1 MNSICPMNFFRTADA
16 TDTTIWKPCFK
27 LPNVVVSLR
36 CFAGNAKQICQNDKT
51 ERTRGRAMR
60 AETVVS
66 SLNKQ
71 ISDVLVSVVIA

>member
-1 MNSICPMNFFRTADA
+1 MHVQSVCGVMLPQSS
-16 TDTTIWKPCFK
+16 WLLK

-36 CFAGNAKQICQNDKT
+36 CFAGDAKQICQNDKT